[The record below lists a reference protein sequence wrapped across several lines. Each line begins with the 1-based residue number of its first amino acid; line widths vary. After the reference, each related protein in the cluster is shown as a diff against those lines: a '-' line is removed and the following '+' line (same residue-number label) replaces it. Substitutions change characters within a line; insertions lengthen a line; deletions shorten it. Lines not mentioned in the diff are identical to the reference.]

1 VTLPDNGND
10 LETYRQRPPGIVPSV
25 DTGATH
31 TDNLGGAHEATPS
44 HDDQGRMTSFK
55 DRHRRI
61 AFCECGAQLAGD
73 SEEEL
78 FDAAQRHLAHHHPQ
92 LLGALELDMVHQ
104 MAEDVGGH

>member
-1 VTLPDNGND
+1 LALPDTGND
-10 LETYRQRPPGIVPSV
+10 LETYRQRALDIVPGV
-25 DTGATH
+25 DTGVTQ
-31 TDNLGGAHEATPS
+31 TDTLGGAHEVKPS
-44 HDDQGRMTSFK
+44 HEFK
-55 DRHRRI
+55 NRHRRI